1 MISTCSIYIITLS
14 DGSHNQNGYLTI
26 YKPFIKKGNVEAKI
40 MFGHRL

>member
-1 MISTCSIYIITLS
+1 MGLIIKMDIL
-14 DGSHNQNGYLTI
+14 Q